1 MTIESLLNN
10 KIKFFWRKNM
20 LQYSFMQN
28 AIIAG
33 VFISILCPTVGVFLV
48 LKRYSM
54 MGDALS
60 HASFAGVALGLVLG
74 YNPIICSFIFTSAC
88 GLSIE
93 ILRDYYKKFAELILV
108 IIMTFAIG
116 IAITLISTGRANANV
131 NSYLFGSI
139 LTVSQNELYTVFIL
153 SIISVITLS
162 LLYNQLLYI
171 TFDESGAQVAGVKV
185 RLINYLFT
193 LLVGATISVSIRI
206 MGILVISSM
215 IAMPV
220 AAALQLHKGFK
231 ATLYL
236 SIIFGFIDIM
246 VGLILSYYVDS
257 APGGTIAL
265 TSVAVLL
272 IILMVKKLIKS

>member
-1 MTIESLLNN
+1 
-10 KIKFFWRKNM
+10 M
-20 LQYSFMQN
+20 LQYDFMQN

-33 VFISILCPTVGVFLV
+33 VFISILCPAVGVFLV

-60 HASFAGVALGLVLG
+60 HASFAGVALGLILG
-74 YNPIICSFIFTSAC
+74 YNPIICAFIFTSIC
-88 GLSIE
+88 GLLIE
-93 ILRDYYKKFAELILV
+93 FLRDYYKKYAELILV
-108 IIMTFAIG
+108 IVMTLSIG
-116 IAITLISTGRANANV
+116 IAITLISTGKTNANV

-139 LTVSQNELYTVFIL
+139 LTVSKNELYTVFAL

-162 LLYNQLLYI
+162 LLYNHLLYI
-171 TFDESGAQVAGVKV
+171 TFDENGAKIAGVKV
-185 RLINYLFT
+185 KIINYLFA
-193 LLVGATISVSIRI
+193 LLVGATVSISIRI

-231 ATLYL
+231 TTLIF
-236 SIIFGFIDIM
+236 SIIFGFIDI
-246 VGLILSYYVDS
+246 VIGLFLSYFINS

-265 TSVAVLL
+265 TSVALLLVVLL
-272 IILMVKKLIKS
+272 SKKTVS

>member
-1 MTIESLLNN
+1 
-10 KIKFFWRKNM
+10 M
-20 LQYSFMQN
+20 LQYSFIQN

-33 VFISILCPTVGVFLV
+33 IFISILCPAVGVFLV

-60 HASFAGVALGLVLG
+60 HASLAGVALGLILG
-74 YNPIICSFIFTSAC
+74 YNPIICAFLFTSVC
-88 GLSIE
+88 GLLIE
-93 ILRDYYKKFAELILV
+93 FLRDYYKKYAELILV
-108 IIMTFAIG
+108 IIMTLAIG
-116 IAITLISTGRANANV
+116 IAITLISTGRTNANV

-139 LTVSQNELYTVFIL
+139 LTVSKNELYTVFIL
-153 SIISVITLS
+153 SIISVLTLS

-171 TFDESGAQVAGVKV
+171 TFDENGAKIAGVKV
-185 RLINYLFT
+185 RLINYLFA

-220 AAALQLHKGFK
+220 AAALQLRGSFK
-231 ATLYL
+231 TTLAF
-236 SIIFGFIDIM
+236 SIIFGFIDII
-246 VGLILSYYVDS
+246 VGLFLSYFINS

-272 IILMVKKLIKS
+272 IVLLGKKIIR

>member
-1 MTIESLLNN
+1 M
-10 KIKFFWRKNM
+10 R
-20 LQYSFMQN
+20 N

-33 VFISILCPTVGVFLV
+33 MFISILCPAVGAFLV

-60 HASFAGVALGLVLG
+60 HASFAGVALGLILG
-74 YNPIICSFIFTSAC
+74 YNPIICAFMFTSIC
-88 GLSIE
+88 GLLIE
-93 ILRDYYKKFAELILV
+93 FLRDYYKKYAELMLV
-108 IIMTFAIG
+108 IVMTLAVG
-116 IAITLISTGRANANV
+116 IAITLISTGKTNASV

-139 LTVSQNELYTVFIL
+139 LTVSKNELYTVFAL

-171 TFDESGAQVAGVKV
+171 TFDENGAKIAGVKV
-185 RLINYLFT
+185 KLINYLFA
-193 LLVGATISVSIRI
+193 LLVGATVSISIRI

-231 ATLYL
+231 TTLIF
-236 SIIFGFIDIM
+236 SIFFGFIDIIL
-246 VGLILSYYVDS
+246 GLVLSYFIDS

-265 TSVAVLL
+265 TSVALLLIVLL
-272 IILMVKKLIKS
+272 LKKVIR

>member
-1 MTIESLLNN
+1 
-10 KIKFFWRKNM
+10 M
-20 LQYSFMQN
+20 LQYGFMQN

-33 VFISILCPTVGVFLV
+33 IFISILCPAVGVFLV

-60 HASFAGVALGLVLG
+60 HASFAGVAVGIVFG
-74 YNPIICSFIFTSAC
+74 YNPIISAFIFTSIS
-88 GLSIE
+88 GLLIE
-93 ILRDYYKKFAELILV
+93 FLRDYYNKYAELILV
-108 IIMTFAIG
+108 IVLTLSIG
-116 IAITLISTGRANANV
+116 TAITLISTGKASANV

-139 LTVSQNELYTVFIL
+139 LTVSKNELYTVFIL
-153 SIISVITLS
+153 SIISVVTLS

-171 TFDESGAQVAGVKV
+171 TFDENGAKIAGVKV
-185 RLINYLFT
+185 KLINYLFA

-206 MGILVISSM
+206 LGILVISSM

-231 ATLYL
+231 TTLIL
-236 SIIFGFIDIM
+236 SIIFGFIDIL
-246 VGLILSYYVDS
+246 VGLFLSYYINS

-272 IILMVKKLIKS
+272 IVLIYKKLFNSSQCRVC

>member
-1 MTIESLLNN
+1 
-10 KIKFFWRKNM
+10 M
-20 LQYSFMQN
+20 LQYGFMQN

-33 VFISILCPTVGVFLV
+33 IFISILCPAVGVFLV

-60 HASFAGVALGLVLG
+60 HASFAGVALGLILG
-74 YNPIICSFIFTSAC
+74 YNPIICAFLFTSVC
-88 GLSIE
+88 GLLIE
-93 ILRDYYKKFAELILV
+93 FLRDYYKKYAELILV
-108 IIMTFAIG
+108 IVMTLAIG
-116 IAITLISTGRANANV
+116 IAITLISTGKTNASV

-139 LTVSQNELYTVFIL
+139 LTVSKNELYTVFIL

-171 TFDESGAQVAGVKV
+171 TFDENGAKIAGVKV
-185 RLINYLFT
+185 RLINYLFA

-220 AAALQLHKGFK
+220 AAALQLRGSFK
-231 ATLYL
+231 TTLTF
-236 SIIFGFIDIM
+236 SIIFGFIDII
-246 VGLILSYYVDS
+246 VGLLLSYYINS

-265 TSVAVLL
+265 TSVGVLLMVLL
-272 IILMVKKLIKS
+272 IKKVVH

>member
-1 MTIESLLNN
+1 
-10 KIKFFWRKNM
+10 M
-20 LQYSFMQN
+20 LQYSFIQN

-33 VFISILCPTVGVFLV
+33 IFISILCPAVGVFLV

-60 HASFAGVALGLVLG
+60 HASLAGVSLGLILG
-74 YNPIICSFIFTSAC
+74 YNPIICAFLFTSVC
-88 GLSIE
+88 GLLIE
-93 ILRDYYKKFAELILV
+93 FLRDYYKKYAELILV
-108 IIMTFAIG
+108 IIMTLAIG
-116 IAITLISTGRANANV
+116 IAITLISTGKTNANV

-139 LTVSQNELYTVFIL
+139 LTVSKNELYTVFIL

-162 LLYNQLLYI
+162 ILYNQLLYI
-171 TFDESGAQVAGVKV
+171 TFDENGAKIAGIKV
-185 RLINYLFT
+185 RLINYLFA

-220 AAALQLHKGFK
+220 AAALQLRRSFK
-231 ATLYL
+231 VTLML
-236 SIIFGFIDIM
+236 SIIFGFIDII
-246 VGLILSYYVDS
+246 VGLFLSYFINS

-272 IILMVKKLIKS
+272 IILLSRKIQK